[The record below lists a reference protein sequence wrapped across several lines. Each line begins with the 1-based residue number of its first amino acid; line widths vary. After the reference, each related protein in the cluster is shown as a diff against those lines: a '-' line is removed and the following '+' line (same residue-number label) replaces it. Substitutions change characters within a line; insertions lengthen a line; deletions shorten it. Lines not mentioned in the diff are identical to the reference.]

1 MALLLKESDVQK
13 LLTMEECIDI
23 LEDAFREQGAGA
35 ITNRPRYRIRTPK
48 GFLHIM
54 PAAVPSMN
62 GLGFKA
68 YPSYG
73 GVTKNLVVLYDY
85 DNGQLQAIIES
96 AYLTAVRTGAATGVA
111 TKYMARQDSATVG
124 FYGTGGQSRTQLP
137 AVCAVRKIQKVKA
150 YSRNVER
157 REAFC
162 KEMSDM
168 LGVEVVGV
176 DTPEEAAK
184 GVDIIITAT
193 SAREPLYKG
202 ELMDKGTHINAI
214 GSNHWMRREID
225 DTAIKRSSIIVVDDL
240 EDSKIEAGEL
250 IWAVDRGIMTW
261 GQVFEL
267 GDVVVGR
274 VPGRRSDEDITLF
287 KSNGIAMEDVAVAA
301 RLYQKAKQKGVGQE
315 IPI

>member
-1 MALLLKESDVQK
+1 MALLLKESDVRQ
-13 LLTMEECIDI
+13 LLTMEECIEV
-23 LEDAFREQGAGA
+23 LEEAFRQQGLGTV
-35 ITNRPRYRIRTPK
+35 TNRPRYRIRTPK

-54 PAAVPSMN
+54 PAAVPTMG

-73 GVTKNLVVLYDY
+73 AVTKNLTILYDNE
-85 DNGQLQAIIES
+85 NGQLQAIIES
-96 AYLTAVRTGAATGVA
+96 GYLSAVRTGAATGVA
-111 TKYMARQDSATVG
+111 TKYMARQDSSTVG
-124 FYGTGGQSRTQLP
+124 IYGTGGQSRTQLP
-137 AVCAVRKIQKVKA
+137 AICAVRKIRKVKA
-150 YSRNVER
+150 YSRNAER

-168 LGVEVVGV
+168 LGVEVVPV
-176 DTPEEAAK
+176 DNPEEAAK
-184 GVDIIITAT
+184 GVDIIVTAT
-193 SAREPLYKG
+193 TAPEPVYKG
-202 ELMDKGTHINAI
+202 EWMDRGTHINAV

-250 IWAVDRGIMTW
+250 IWAVDRGAMNW
-261 GQVFEL
+261 GRVLEL
-267 GDVVVGR
+267 GEVVVGR
-274 VPGRRSDEDITLF
+274 ALGRTSDEDITLF

-301 RLYQKAKQKGVGQE
+301 RLYQKAKQKGIGQE